1 MKGKCCHSI
10 KSVEFSGWT
19 TTAPDGAF
27 FVLDN
32 ADNSLY
38 IPLIE
43 LGNTNSIVTSSD
55 RYLVYQFDGKHFV
68 FKRKSAGSW
77 LHKDLRSFES
87 LLYAGQS
94 KGYLIRIDQ
103 TADGYRYAAWKSNKC
118 MADKPDLILTSW
130 STLGHGTLIDLGY
143 SFENQGYTY
152 EIWTEDYPEG
162 PQLKVYKGENLI
174 LQQALDSSETYTYY

>member
-1 MKGKCCHSI
+1 
-10 KSVEFSGWT
+10 
-19 TTAPDGAF
+19 
-27 FVLDN
+27 
-32 ADNSLY
+32 
-38 IPLIE
+38 
-43 LGNTNSIVTSSD
+43 
-55 RYLVYQFDGKHFV
+55 
-68 FKRKSAGSW
+68 
-77 LHKDLRSFES
+77 
-87 LLYAGQS
+87 
-94 KGYLIRIDQ
+94 
-103 TADGYRYAAWKSNKC
+103 